1 MKVVKFLVMTG
12 RRSRIIGAWK
22 SRKSFRFRR
31 SRDGEKFRVSK
42 RIKHQ
47 SRQAG
52 VAMVK
57 KLTAR
62 PYRLIG
68 LLMKF
73 KIYRYSTN
81 VKISCILVPFFVL
94 LILDNFLIALI
105 VACMD
110 IFFCALFFTFASVD
124 KKEAIISGQFDYGE
138 YKRIKAKKDTIAIV
152 ASLLLMVVS
161 IVISHFVI
169 ADRLVSWLNL

>member
-1 MKVVKFLVMTG
+1 MVKFWFMTG
-12 RRSRIIGAWK
+12 KGSRIVGAWRG
-22 SRKSFRFRR
+22 RKSFRFRK

-47 SRQAG
+47 SKQAG
-52 VAMVK
+52 IAVVK

-68 LLMKF
+68 LLMRF
-73 KIYRYSTN
+73 KIYKYSNN

-94 LILDNFLIALI
+94 LILDNFLLALI

-110 IFFCALFFTFASVD
+110 IFLCALFFAFASVD

-138 YKRIKAKKDTIAIV
+138 YKRIKAKKDTTAIV
-152 ASLLLMVVS
+152 ASLLVMVLS
-161 IVISHFVI
+161 IVISHFFV
-169 ADRLVSWLNL
+169 AERLASWLNL